1 MGLKQFIKTALRDLS
16 RRHGWEFF
24 KGPNL
29 ITFLESRNVDLVLDV
44 GANRGEY
51 GDQLF
56 RWGYAGKVVSFEP
69 TSDAWELLRR
79 EMKRYPGR
87 WDGRNIALGAEC
99 GAVQINV
106 SRNSRFSSILGQ
118 TAAAKTFD
126 PNMVIVAT
134 ETVQLRTL
142 DSLIKDFPSD
152 RIYLKID
159 TQGFEQAILDGA
171 GEFLKKC
178 VGVQLELPVE
188 HLYEGTWRFEEAVAY
203 MRERGFVPAQMLPV
217 TVITTDKA
225 SVTEFDCVF
234 RRG

>member
-1 MGLKQFIKTALRDLS
+1 M
-16 RRHGWEFF
+16 GWEAFR
-24 KGPNL
+24 GPNL
-29 ITFLESRNVDLVLDV
+29 MTFLVSRNVDLVFDV

-56 RWGYAGKVVSFEP
+56 RWGYTGKVVSFEP
-69 TSDAWELLRR
+69 TTAAWEMLKL
-79 EMKRYPGR
+79 EMNRHPDR
-87 WDGRNIALGAEC
+87 WEGRNIALGAQC
-99 GAVQINV
+99 GSVQINV

-118 TAAAKTFD
+118 TQAAKTFD
-126 PNMVIVAT
+126 PNMVTVAR
-134 ETVQLRTL
+134 ETVPVRTL
-142 DSLIKDFPSD
+142 DSLAGQFVSD

-159 TQGFEQAILDGA
+159 TQGFEQAILDGG
-171 GEFLKKC
+171 GEFLKRC

-188 HLYEGTWRFEEAVAY
+188 HLYEGVWRFEEAVAY

-234 RRG
+234 RRA

>member
-1 MGLKQFIKTALRDLS
+1 LKQWIKTAIRKGS
-16 RRHGWEFF
+16 RAMGWEAF

-29 ITFLESRNVDLVLDV
+29 ITFLESRNVDLVFDV

-56 RWGYAGKVVSFEP
+56 RWGYTGKVASFEP
-69 TSDAWELLRR
+69 TSEAWRLLQ
-79 EMKRYPGR
+79 EQMKRYPGR
-87 WDGRNIALGAEC
+87 WTAQNVALGSEC

-126 PNMVIVAT
+126 PNMVVTAV
-134 ETVQLRTL
+134 ETVPLKTL
-142 DSLIKDFPSD
+142 DSLVGEFPAE

-159 TQGFEQAILDGA
+159 TQGFEQSILNGG

-188 HLYEGTWRFEEAVAY
+188 HLYEGVWSFEGALAY

-234 RRG
+234 RRT

>member
-1 MGLKQFIKTALRDLS
+1 M
-16 RRHGWEFF
+16 GWEAF

-29 ITFLESRNVDLVLDV
+29 MTFLESRQVDLVFDV

-69 TSDAWELLRR
+69 TSEAWSLLQG
-79 EMKRYPGR
+79 EMNRYPGR
-87 WDGRNIALGAEC
+87 WAAQNIALGSEC

-106 SRNSRFSSILGQ
+106 SRNSRFSSILAQ
-118 TAAAKTFD
+118 TDAAKLFD
-126 PNMVIVAT
+126 PNMVVTAV
-134 ETVQLRTL
+134 ETVPLKTL
-142 DSLIKDFPSD
+142 NSLIDAYPAE

-159 TQGFEQAILDGA
+159 TQGFEESILNGA
-171 GEFLKKC
+171 GDFLKKC

-188 HLYEGTWRFEEAVAY
+188 HLYEGVWSFEKALSY

-217 TVITTDKA
+217 TVIAKDRA

-234 RRG
+234 RRA